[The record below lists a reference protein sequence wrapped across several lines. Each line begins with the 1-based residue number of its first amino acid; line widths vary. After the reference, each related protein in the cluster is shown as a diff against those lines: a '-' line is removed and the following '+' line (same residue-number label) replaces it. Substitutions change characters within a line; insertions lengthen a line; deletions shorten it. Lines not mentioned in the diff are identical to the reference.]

1 MSAAA
6 HTDSGLSGQPSSNI
20 DKQTGPATGS
30 NAESP
35 GGTLG
40 TATTAVKADNNNPS
54 NQGQSGQNGNNNPS
68 NQGDQSGNNNQQQ
81 NPK

>member
-6 HTDSGLSGQPSSNI
+6 STTDSNLSGQQSDNI
-20 DKQTGPATGS
+20 DAQKGPSQGS

-40 TATTAVKADNNNPS
+40 TATKPV
-54 NQGQSGQNGNNNPS
+54 QSGSSQNSGGNE
-68 NQGDQSGNNNQQQ
+68 QQQ
-81 NPK
+81 NAGSASK